1 MFYNISLL
9 TKVIFII
16 TNIMFIFYIGYK
28 FYNRKYIIS
37 IFNINLYIFAFALL
51 YTSYFQFT
59 NEAWGF
65 LNVSNIADYYQ
76 YLDKVI
82 RINCIGF
89 ICYLLAM
96 IVIEFEMFSR
106 GFINRFTNYFNN
118 INEKFERL
126 DNRYIKIIFIFC
138 VIGWC
143 GLLLIVKEIPLFGDR
158 LVFNKE
164 NFRVLRPF
172 YLILN
177 YMVSIIGS
185 YFALK
190 VIINKRKRDMIFLII
205 AILMLLFT
213 GNRGPVMFL
222 LLNIFMVFVYYKFKV
237 MNANK
242 LIVLAVSI
250 ILILGISMSL
260 VRNKEFSVS
269 SLSNSIKNEVMYGNT
284 FSDIRDGAFV
294 LKGFEEKYDKYL
306 YGKNYL
312 ADIISF
318 IPSSM
323 SEYRSKWSYGSFST
337 STLFNMKNHYGL
349 RGGWFLEPY
358 INFGYIGVIIIA
370 LLNGIFM
377 GLAELIFWKDV
388 IIDKNRKFPENQ
400 IFITIVLFIVNS
412 MLISSS
418 FSNFYAYIA
427 IVIAYYI
434 LYKFDK
440 KINIKKV

>member
-1 MFYNISLL
+1 MFDNISLL
-9 TKVIFII
+9 TKVVFII

-37 IFNINLYIFAFALL
+37 VFNINLYIFAFALL
-51 YTSYFQFT
+51 FTSYFQFT

-65 LNVSNIADYYQ
+65 LNVNNPSEYYK
-76 YLDKVI
+76 YLDKII

-89 ICYLLAM
+89 ISYLIAM
-96 IVIEFEMFSR
+96 IIIEFKLFSGR
-106 GFINRFTNYFNN
+106 FINRFINAFNN
-118 INEKFERL
+118 INKKVERL
-126 DNRYIKIIFIFC
+126 NNRYIKIIFIFC

-143 GLLLIVKEIPLFGDR
+143 GLILIVGDIPLFGDR
-158 LVFNKE
+158 LIFNKA
-164 NFRVLRPF
+164 NFRILRPF

-177 YMVSIIGS
+177 YMISIIGS

-190 VIINKRKRDMIFLII
+190 VVINKRKIDSIFLII
-205 AILMLLFT
+205 TILILLFT

-222 LLNIFMVFVYYKFKV
+222 LLNIFMVFVYYTFKV

-250 ILILGISMSL
+250 ILVLGISMSF
-260 VRNKEFSVS
+260 VRNKEFSIS
-269 SLSNSIKNEVMYGNT
+269 SLSNSIKNEVIYGNT
-284 FSDIRDGAFV
+284 FSDVRDGAFV
-294 LKGFEEKYDKYL
+294 LKGFEENFDEYL

-337 STLFNMKNHYGL
+337 KTLFNMEDHYGL

-370 LLNGIFM
+370 LLNGVIM
-377 GLAELIFWKDV
+377 GLAELFFWKDV
-388 IIDKNRKFPENQ
+388 IMDKNIKFPENQ
-400 IFITIVLFIVNS
+400 IFITVILFIVNS

-427 IVIAYYI
+427 IIIAYYI
-434 LYKFDK
+434 LYKVDK
-440 KINIKKV
+440 KFNIIR

>member
-1 MFYNISLL
+1 MFYNISLI
-9 TKVIFII
+9 TKVVFII

-28 FYNRKYIIS
+28 FYNRKYILS
-37 IFNINLYIFAFALL
+37 IFNINMYIFAFALL
-51 YTSYFQFT
+51 YISYFQFT

-65 LNVSNIADYYQ
+65 LNVSNTSEYYY
-76 YLDKVI
+76 YLDKII

-96 IVIEFEMFSR
+96 ISIEFKIFSSR
-106 GFINRFTNYFNN
+106 FINKFIYDFNSINKRFERVNN
-118 INEKFERL
+118 I
-126 DNRYIKIIFIFC
+126 YIKIIFIFC
-138 VIGWC
+138 VIGWF
-143 GLLLIVKEIPLFGDR
+143 GLILIVGEIPLFGDR
-158 LVFNKE
+158 LIFNKD
-164 NFRVLRPF
+164 NFRILRPF

-177 YMVSIIGS
+177 YMLSIIGS

-190 VIINKRKRDMIFLII
+190 VVINKRKRDSIFLII
-205 AILMLLFT
+205 AILILLFT

-222 LLNIFMVFVYYKFKV
+222 LLNIFMVFVYYAFKV

-250 ILILGISMSL
+250 ILVLGISMSF
-260 VRNKEFSVS
+260 VRNKEFSIS

-337 STLFNMKNHYGL
+337 KTLFNMENHYGL

-388 IIDKNRKFPENQ
+388 IIDKNSKFPENQ

-418 FSNFYAYIA
+418 FSNFYAYVA
-427 IVIAYYI
+427 IIMAYYI
-434 LYKFDK
+434 LYNIDK
-440 KINIKKV
+440 KFNLSR